1 VRILFVCLGNICR
14 SPLLEA
20 VARARFARAGRDWHV
35 ASCGT
40 GGWHAGEGAD
50 PRAVRIGQERGYAL
64 QAHRARQLAAADYQ
78 HFDLLLAADA
88 DNLAELERRAPRD
101 SAARVDLALRRAGL
115 AAPLE
120 VPDYTPGIQQAFLGV
135 FLAGMIANLRP
146 LPLLALLGNKG
157 GGKSTL
163 GRSIIR
169 VIYGPSAGVT
179 PLSDDPRDF
188 WAMAKM
194 RLCFALDNVDAET

>member
-1 VRILFVCLGNICR
+1 MCLGNICR

-88 DNLAELERRAPRD
+88 DNLAVLERRAPRD

-120 VPDYTPGIQQAFLGV
+120 VPDPYYDGV
-135 FLAGMIANLRP
+135 
-146 LPLLALLGNKG
+146 
-157 GGKSTL
+157 
-163 GRSIIR
+163 
-169 VIYGPSAGVT
+169 
-179 PLSDDPRDF
+179 RDF
-188 WAMAKM
+188 ARVVDLAEQMADGLLR
-194 RLCFALDNVDAET
+194 RLACGHTAASECDAEGRRP